1 MADAATAL
9 AVTFSAMNC
18 AANGER
24 DSTVEA
30 KQELSHLSITSP
42 DARKAELS
50 ALLRFSDGLRV
61 TDNRLVFS
69 IDLNLEAVALRL
81 CRAILSLYG
90 CHAGVRAVT
99 APARAGRSP
108 HWLVHVDRDA
118 ELLARRAGLLDR
130 RGRPV
135 HGMPP
140 HLMVGG
146 AVVSESVWRGA
157 FLARGVLIENGRTK
171 ALDVT
176 CPGIEAAL
184 ALAGTARR
192 LGVRAKA
199 IEARGSHHVVVRH
212 ADDIGE
218 LLARMGAQRAQLAW
232 QQRQCR
238 KPLRSERPPQ
248 VAFSDANQRR
258 AELAAA
264 STTAQVER
272 ALDILGAAAP
282 DHLVLAG
289 RLRIEHRHASLEQ
302 LAALADP
309 PLSKD
314 TIAGRIRRLIAM
326 AERLGT
332 ARPSR

>member
-1 MADAATAL
+1 
-9 AVTFSAMNC
+9 MNC
-18 AANGER
+18 AANGKR

-30 KQELSHLSITSP
+30 KQELSHLSITSL
-42 DARKAELS
+42 DARQAELS

-61 TDNRLVFS
+61 AGNRLVFS
-69 IDLNLEAVALRL
+69 IDLNLEVVALRL

-90 CHAGVRAVT
+90 CHAGVRAVV
-99 APARAGRSP
+99 APERARRSP

-135 HGMPP
+135 HGIPP
-140 HLMVGG
+140 HLIVGS

-157 FLARGVLIENGRTK
+157 FLARGVLVENGRTK

-184 ALAGTARR
+184 ALAGAARR
-192 LGVRAKA
+192 LRVRAKA
-199 IEARGSHHVVVRH
+199 TEARGSHHVVVRNP
-212 ADDIGE
+212 DDIGE
-218 LLARMGAQRAQLAW
+218 LLARMGAHRAQLAW
-232 QQRQCR
+232 KQGQCR
-238 KPLRSERPPQ
+238 QPVQSDRAPHL
-248 VAFSDANQRR
+248 AFNDSNQRR

-272 ALDILGAAAP
+272 ALDILGATAP

-326 AERLGT
+326 ADRIGPS
-332 ARPSR
+332 AHPSR